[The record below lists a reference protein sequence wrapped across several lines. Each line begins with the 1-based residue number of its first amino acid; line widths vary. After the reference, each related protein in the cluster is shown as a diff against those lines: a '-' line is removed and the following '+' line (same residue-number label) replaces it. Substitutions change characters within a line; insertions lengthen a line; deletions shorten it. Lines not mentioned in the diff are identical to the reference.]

1 MEKRPGESVTRVCA
15 QVRSLGQA
23 KPYEIADTAIIMQI
37 HVIYR
42 GGGATGGAL
51 NRIIFMIIIAFNHQ
65 TGGRPRVFL
74 ARVINCDKS
83 ANINLRSTTI
93 MRRAQ
98 QRKRSPLLVLPAARP
113 LAELQV
119 FSRVRGPRTRASD
132 AGRRRNGEESER
144 RSRKVLKVSP
154 WVSPISR
161 KQISP
166 RQPGPRAA
174 SSIFTSATRGTRT

>member
-1 MEKRPGESVTRVCA
+1 MHAVEKSTKAGFSHGAEMMMHEEQQRGKACRVVRWRSGRARVRVCA

-74 ARVINCDKS
+74 ARVINCD
-83 ANINLRSTTI
+83 NL
-93 MRRAQ
+93 
-98 QRKRSPLLVLPAARP
+98 
-113 LAELQV
+113 
-119 FSRVRGPRTRASD
+119 
-132 AGRRRNGEESER
+132 
-144 RSRKVLKVSP
+144 
-154 WVSPISR
+154 
-161 KQISP
+161 
-166 RQPGPRAA
+166 
-174 SSIFTSATRGTRT
+174 

>member
-1 MEKRPGESVTRVCA
+1 MHEEQQRGKLGVPRGPMEKRPGESVCP
-15 QVRSLGQA
+15 SLGQEVL
-23 KPYEIADTAIIMQI
+23 YEMADTAIIMQI

-65 TGGRPRVFL
+65 TGGSWPVRKIAISIIREHKPTVNHNH
-74 ARVINCDKS
+74 A
-83 ANINLRSTTI
+83 
-93 MRRAQ
+93 AQ

-119 FSRVRGPRTRASD
+119 FSDRVRGPRTASGATRAAPTES
-132 AGRRRNGEESER
+132 GREESER

-166 RQPGPRAA
+166 RQPGPP
-174 SSIFTSATRGTRT
+174 